1 MVDAGRLR
9 ACSRPSASSRAA
21 RVQRRDRR
29 VDAAAAAGAAPRS
42 TRPRRTRPPAR
53 PARPPRAAASARA
66 PARGAALYACSSA
79 ACAQLYWWSRARA
92 SARCAQGAATRLHAL
107 ATAVAPGPGGAASP
121 AAASSTRSRP
131 ACATA
136 AGASSTH
143 EVERAAA
150 PVVTNHTPAFTGA
163 LDWVMLGRAVAA
175 TDDDDA
181 WKVVRRLRLPDEA
194 ELAEAAFLPNA
205 AWPSDHLLVAADVVL
220 PRALELRPGGF
231 ERLAVCDGP

>member
-1 MVDAGRLR
+1 MRHGCWRFE
-9 ACSRPSASSRAA
+9 
-21 RVQRRDRR
+21 
-29 VDAAAAAGAAPRS
+29 
-42 TRPRRTRPPAR
+42 
-53 PARPPRAAASARA
+53 
-66 PARGAALYACSSA
+66 
-79 ACAQLYWWSRARA
+79 
-92 SARCAQGAATRLHAL
+92 
-107 ATAVAPGPGGAASP
+107 
-121 AAASSTRSRP
+121 
-131 ACATA
+131 
-136 AGASSTH
+136 STH
-143 EVERAAA
+143 ESERAAA

-163 LDWVMLGRAVAA
+163 LDWIMVGRAVAA